1 MKAIKFGGGHSPA
14 AVEELLKGIAA
25 MLRETLIDLLGQ
37 RRLEHSRSQM
47 LRHIDHGAFLRFKP
61 PEFSDDLKSA
71 AVRILESV
79 QEILHQKLARRQVPL
94 RGLQYGEIQP
104 AAGSSVR
111 IRASIQQG
119 IPMEKAR
126 EIMKMIKGSKVK
138 VQASIQGDQL
148 RVKGAKKDELQRVIE
163 LVKARD
169 LDIDL
174 QFVNYR

>member
-1 MKAIKFGGGHSPA
+1 MAQSFSFDIVSQ
-14 AVEELLKGIAA
+14 
-25 MLRETLIDLLGQ
+25 IDLQEVDNAVQQAMKEIRG
-37 RRLEHSRSQM
+37 RFDFKGSKASVAREEH
-47 LRHIDHGAFLRFKP
+47 
-61 PEFSDDLKSA
+61 E
-71 AVRILESV
+71 VRIDAEEEFRLKSV

>member
-1 MKAIKFGGGHSPA
+1 MAQSFSFDIVSQ
-14 AVEELLKGIAA
+14 
-25 MLRETLIDLLGQ
+25 IDLQEVDNAVQQAMKEIRG
-37 RRLEHSRSQM
+37 RFDFKGSKASVAREEH
-47 LRHIDHGAFLRFKP
+47 
-61 PEFSDDLKSA
+61 E
-71 AVRILESV
+71 VRIEAEEEFRLKSV

>member
-1 MKAIKFGGGHSPA
+1 MAQSFSFDIVSQ
-14 AVEELLKGIAA
+14 
-25 MLRETLIDLLGQ
+25 IDLQEVDNAVQQAMNEIRG
-37 RRLEHSRSQM
+37 RFDFKGSKASVAREEH
-47 LRHIDHGAFLRFKP
+47 
-61 PEFSDDLKSA
+61 E
-71 AVRILESV
+71 VRIEAEEEFRLKSV

>member
-1 MKAIKFGGGHSPA
+1 MAQSFSFDIVSQ
-14 AVEELLKGIAA
+14 
-25 MLRETLIDLLGQ
+25 IDLQEVDNAVQQAMKEIRG
-37 RRLEHSRSQM
+37 RFDFKGSKASVVREEH
-47 LRHIDHGAFLRFKP
+47 
-61 PEFSDDLKSA
+61 E
-71 AVRILESV
+71 VRIEAEEEFRLKSV